1 MRRVCQYRAA
11 HLKVTPITL
20 RGGCLVGPLLQIES
34 VNTFSK
40 KTNSMRLFECY
51 ISSLLII
58 ILFMADVASANSKR
72 KFDGTGVICPAEN
85 AIASHAEKA
94 HGWSPRTLIFWFDQ
108 GSVVKVK
115 DHQNKH
121 NSDLIAH
128 SQSANYYSNDEE
140 LWFDLGYT
148 FSLNLQTLQL
158 YWVISMGGDTTL
170 RNKKCQFLAGDTFW
184 NALNSDKP

>member
-1 MRRVCQYRAA
+1 MIVLLKAA
-11 HLKVTPITL
+11 LAL
-20 RGGCLVGPLLQIES
+20 
-34 VNTFSK
+34 
-40 KTNSMRLFECY
+40 
-51 ISSLLII
+51 
-58 ILFMADVASANSKR
+58 VASLHVRDFSFGASSSRRGANQY
-72 KFDGTGVICPAEN
+72 P
-85 AIASHAEKA
+85 
-94 HGWSPRTLIFWFDQ
+94 
-108 GSVVKVK
+108 
-115 DHQNKH
+115 
-121 NSDLIAH
+121 DLHAH